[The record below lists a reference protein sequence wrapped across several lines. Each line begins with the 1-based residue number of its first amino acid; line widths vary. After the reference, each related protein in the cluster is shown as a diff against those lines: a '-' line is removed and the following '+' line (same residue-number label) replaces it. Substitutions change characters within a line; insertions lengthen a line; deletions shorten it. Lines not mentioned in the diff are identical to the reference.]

1 MKAQAART
9 PSGPPPV
16 RNHPLDLWCYLRA
29 FRRDPIAFVQRRFD
43 ACGDIHHAHHDPRWW

>member
-9 PSGPPPV
+9 PPGLPPV

-43 ACGDIHHAHHDPRWW
+43 ACGDIYHAHHDPR